1 MSFRTLPDAPGRS
14 GPRTS
19 PQEEPMKVLV
29 ALLAVAAVLVF
40 QACRSTGTPSTGE
53 TPVTVS
59 ETGEAGM
66 VTIRAWIDA
75 IDKANRTV
83 TLKGPRG
90 GTVTLDVK
98 DPKKLD
104 AMAIGDPVVA
114 AYMEALAL
122 RIKRM
127 PGATA
132 GVSVQEAR
140 ATSSPG
146 ETPSAALG
154 RQLVVTTTITAVD
167 RKAQTVTI
175 TGPTGN
181 KETIKVKNSATLQG
195 VEAGDL
201 AELTY
206 NQALAVTLERAGL

>member
-1 MSFRTLPDAPGRS
+1 
-14 GPRTS
+14 
-19 PQEEPMKVLV
+19 MKTVIVGLTV
-29 ALLAVAAVLVF
+29 VAVLVF
-40 QACRSTGTPSTGE
+40 QACRSTGTPSAGE

-66 VTIRAWIDA
+66 VTIRAWVDG

-98 DPKKLD
+98 DEKKLD
-104 AMAIGDPVVA
+104 AMAVGDAVVA
-114 AYMEALAL
+114 AYVEALAL
-122 RIKRM
+122 QIKRM
-127 PGATA
+127 PGGTA
-132 GVSVQEAR
+132 GVTVKEAR
-140 ATSSPG
+140 MTSGSG
-146 ETPSAALG
+146 ETPSAAVG
-154 RQLVVTTTITAVD
+154 REVVVTTTITAVD

-175 TGPTGN
+175 TGPKGN
-181 KETIKVKNSATLQG
+181 KETIKVKNSAALQG

-206 NQALAVTLERAGL
+206 SQALAVTLERAGL

>member
-1 MSFRTLPDAPGRS
+1 
-14 GPRTS
+14 
-19 PQEEPMKVLV
+19 MKVLV

-40 QACRSTGTPSTGE
+40 QACRSTGTPSAGE

-59 ETGEAGM
+59 ETGEADM
-66 VTIRAWIDA
+66 VTIRAWVDA

-104 AMAIGDPVVA
+104 AMAVGDPVVA

-122 RIKRM
+122 QIKRM

-132 GVSVQEAR
+132 GVAVREAR
-140 ATSSPG
+140 PTSAPG
-146 ETPSAALG
+146 ETPSGALG
-154 RQLVVTTTITAVD
+154 REVVVTTTITAVD
-167 RKAQTVTI
+167 RKAHTVTI

-181 KETIKVKNSATLQG
+181 KETIKVKNSATLHG
-195 VEAGDL
+195 VEPGDL